1 MCLTKTINLVKISE
15 FYLTSLEI
23 LSQITTL
30 INKDTDMMT
39 KMTLCMSHFI
49 VSFLLFINNFIFSK
63 GKKLMTSDWYF
74 EKLAQNRFTGMTKAK
89 PHFQEH
95 DFVFSC

>member
-1 MCLTKTINLVKISE
+1 
-15 FYLTSLEI
+15 
-23 LSQITTL
+23 
-30 INKDTDMMT
+30 MMT

-74 EKLAQNRFTGMTKAK
+74 EKLAQNRFTGMTKAN
-89 PHFQEH
+89 PHF
-95 DFVFSC
+95 